1 MKKTTKW
8 VIASV
13 ILSYAFW
20 VIFPMINNAK
30 PIGTVLNVD
39 VEKLVH
45 LPASSSLRMDI
56 NPTTSEYGIKYGG
69 YTCEATIVIDEAVKG
84 IDIIFPAEVLKLT
97 TKNCVSSFD
106 YTDTFKKAADNYN
119 LVLSTKKTPKLDND
133 DQNLIK
139 TKLGDHETH
148 SYPLTFK
155 MSAATLLKHIKQ
167 RDMRWSEYTNLTI
180 KGLKVASLVY
190 TDSFGVTFSHCT
202 FDTLRVNVDDESCF
216 LNHSTVGTLY
226 LLVEDH
232 SQPDAGYMSTSFA
245 TEESHIGVLYL
256 TGGGQVSVSAN
267 DYEQIYYAPTKGD
280 TLNVELM
287 GLSKAI
293 RLK

>member
-97 TKNCVSSFD
+97 
-106 YTDTFKKAADNYN
+106 
-119 LVLSTKKTPKLDND
+119 
-133 DQNLIK
+133 
-139 TKLGDHETH
+139 
-148 SYPLTFK
+148 PLRLP
-155 MSAATLLKHIKQ
+155 M
-167 RDMRWSEYTNLTI
+167 
-180 KGLKVASLVY
+180 
-190 TDSFGVTFSHCT
+190 
-202 FDTLRVNVDDESCF
+202 
-216 LNHSTVGTLY
+216 
-226 LLVEDH
+226 
-232 SQPDAGYMSTSFA
+232 TS
-245 TEESHIGVLYL
+245 
-256 TGGGQVSVSAN
+256 
-267 DYEQIYYAPTKGD
+267 
-280 TLNVELM
+280 
-287 GLSKAI
+287 
-293 RLK
+293 